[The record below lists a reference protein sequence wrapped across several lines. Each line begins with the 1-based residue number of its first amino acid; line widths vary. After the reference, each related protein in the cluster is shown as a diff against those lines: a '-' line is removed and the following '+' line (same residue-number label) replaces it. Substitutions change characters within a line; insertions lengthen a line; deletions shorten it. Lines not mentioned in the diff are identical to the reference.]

1 MCAEA
6 DPNLSPAERNARRA
20 SLLSELGL
28 AMTSGGLAMTP
39 GHAAMTPGNPGLSM
53 TSVTSTLNTSLSS
66 LFSSTQLETIGNY
79 YTLFHESGYDIFLDV
94 DPDPCV
100 R

>member
-1 MCAEA
+1 
-6 DPNLSPAERNARRA
+6 
-20 SLLSELGL
+20 
-28 AMTSGGLAMTP
+28 MTSVGLAMTP

-79 YTLFHESGYDIFLDV
+79 TLLAFVSYGSGYDIFLKADTDV
-94 DPDPCV
+94 FAV
-100 R
+100 LNQLGFVKFWY